1 MKMNMRM
8 MLGGDE
14 VNHLDLDFI
23 DGETNFQDQEP
34 TDYHLINVT
43 RDLQDAIADKSMA
56 LNLDLV
62 AINPENFVSGFVDEF
77 SYEFDEVLAFEK
89 QICKFDEKL
98 EFFVKE
104 SKDFFY
110 FSIVYAI
117 YYHLFE
123 KKEDFVFFKTRKDC
137 AKFYGEIFLKI
148 SSSKSTLC
156 SST

>member
-1 MKMNMRM
+1 MLKLKDLKMKMNMMM

-110 FSIVYAI
+110 FSILYAI
-117 YYHLFE
+117 CYHLLE
-123 KKEDFVFFKTRKDC
+123 KKEDFDFCQDD
-137 AKFYGEIFLKI
+137 E
-148 SSSKSTLC
+148 SLC
-156 SST
+156 KVLG